1 LAIVVTMPCL
11 RVLPLLVAFHAKV
24 CAGAL
29 LHSGVTP
36 VEKVIDLLKKL
47 KDEVET
53 GGSEEAKTYDKFACF
68 CKDKSTTLSGT
79 ITKTQDKIEGD
90 SATLAE
96 KTATRV
102 DKKTDLKDA
111 MAKQEELEGELK
123 ETKARCAKDKEEYEA
138 ANEDISKGIAA
149 LVNAIKVLKTSKS
162 AKADLL
168 TVKAT
173 VQKSLAVADALK
185 IIMDGPKWASAAASF
200 LQARVDPDDPEYKF
214 HSQGIISIMEKL
226 EKEFR
231 EKKSE
236 QDAEWQKTKS
246 ACDSTIK
253 DLDSQISSTKDL
265 VSKLETEIETL
276 TKNIAEARGSLVEQE
291 ASLKDSQLYMNDL
304 TALCEKRAQEWDQR
318 TVMRANEITTF
329 KKALKILEGKVSD
342 TDSVNK
348 RALVQ
353 EQQAEQQ
360 AFPSFFQES
369 RDMVHHAVRKLRVHT
384 QAAQMTSSE
393 EAQGRRVKQ
402 ALTLLRAEGGRLMS
416 TALSTLAARVAED
429 PFTKVKT
436 LIQKLIERLLKESTE
451 EATKKGFCDT
461 ELGKAK
467 QDRAFRWE
475 EVLKLNSE
483 LRMLEAKKLA
493 LDMEID
499 DLKASLKD
507 LKEALEEATEA
518 RKKDKKQN
526 LKDIETANEGLVAIT
541 EAIMILKA
549 FYKSAAKAALVQQQ
563 ASPVDE
569 DNPGAGFDGAY
580 RGSQKASTGI
590 IGLLE
595 VIKSDYERTVKV
607 TTEEEAEAHAT
618 FVKFDRSSKADISGK
633 STKLELDKEDLKTT
647 KTNIKMKKEE
657 MQDNMD
663 LVDQALKA
671 IEELK
676 PMCIDTGMSYAE
688 RIQKRE
694 EEIKALK
701 KALCILDP
709 EGQEPEC
716 ED

>member
-11 RVLPLLVAFHAKV
+11 RVLPLLVAFHARV
-24 CAGAL
+24 STGVL
-29 LHSGVTP
+29 LRSGVTP
-36 VEKVIDLLKKL
+36 VEKVIELLTKL

-53 GGSEEAKTYDKFACF
+53 GGMEEAKTYDKFACF
-68 CKDKSTTLSGT
+68 CKDKSTSLSDT
-79 ITKTQDKIEGD
+79 VTKSQDKIEGV

-102 DKKTDLKDA
+102 DKRTDLKDA

-123 ETKARCAKDKEEYEA
+123 ETKARCAKEKEEYEVA
-138 ANEDISKGIAA
+138 SEDISKGIAA

-162 AKADLL
+162 SKSELL

-173 VQKSLAVADALK
+173 VKKSLAVADALK
-185 IIMDGPKWASAAASF
+185 IIMDGPKWAAAASF

-236 QDAEWQKTKS
+236 QDADWAKTKRS
-246 ACDSTIK
+246 CDETIK
-253 DLDSQISSTKDL
+253 DLDSQISSTKDNI
-265 VSKLETEIETL
+265 SKLETEIQTL
-276 TKNIAEARGSLVEQE
+276 SKNIAQARGSLVEEE

-318 TVMRANEITTF
+318 TVMRSNEITTLT
-329 KKALKILEGKVSD
+329 KALKILQGKVSD
-342 TDSVNK
+342 TDEVNE

-353 EQQAEQQ
+353 EQHTEQQ
-360 AFPSFFQES
+360 EAPSFFQE
-369 RDMVHHAVRKLRVHT
+369 RQVLAHHAERKLRVHE
-384 QAAQMTSSE
+384 QAAQKTGSE
-393 EAQGRRVKQ
+393 EAQGRRVKT
-402 ALTLLRAEGGRLMS
+402 ALTLLRSEGGRLMS
-416 TALSTLAARVAED
+416 TALATLAARASED
-429 PFTKVKT
+429 PFIKVKT

-461 ELGKAK
+461 ELGKAN
-467 QDRAFRWE
+467 QDRSFRWE
-475 EVLKLNSE
+475 EVQKLNSE
-483 LRMLEAKKLA
+483 LRMLAAKQLA
-493 LDMEID
+493 LEMEIE
-499 DLKASLKD
+499 DLTASLKD
-507 LKEALEEATEA
+507 LKEALDEATKA
-518 RKKDKKQN
+518 RKTDKKQN
-526 LKDIETANEGLVAIT
+526 LKDIETANEGLSAIT

-549 FYKSAAKAALVQQQ
+549 FYKSAKAALLQQH

-569 DNPGAGFDGAY
+569 DNPGAGFDGSY

-590 IGLLE
+590 IGLME
-595 VIKSDYERTVKV
+595 VIKSDYQRTIKV
-607 TTEEEAEAHAT
+607 TTEDEAEAHAT
-618 FVKFDRSSKADISGK
+618 FVNFDRASKADISGK
-633 STKLELDKEDLKTT
+633 STKLELDQEDLKTT
-647 KTNIKMKKEE
+647 KSNIKMKMEE

-688 RIQKRE
+688 RVQKRE
-694 EEIKALK
+694 EEMKALK

-709 EGQEPEC
+709 DGVEEEC